1 MTKRFSEMAVILITY
16 ILSSF
21 TWGKNFLLMAAEF
34 NYRNSIYEWLITN
47 LTLK

>member
-34 NYRNSIYEWLITN
+34 IITGTVFIN
-47 LTLK
+47 G